1 MSLLFEQ
8 MKCFELK
15 SRIVICGFG
24 FFLVEGGREGLVDY
38 SSSSK
43 SHFFFKPHCSKCCTV
58 SVLYLTS
65 LCPGFSTR
73 YF

>member
-1 MSLLFEQ
+1 MGL
-8 MKCFELK
+8 
-15 SRIVICGFG
+15 V
-24 FFLVEGGREGLVDY
+24 FFLWRGEGGGLVDY
-38 SSSSK
+38 FSSSK

-58 SVLYLTS
+58 SVLDLTS